1 MGYAVGV
8 RRRSRVRGEVP
19 AGGLPAG
26 RCRRLLLL
34 LLLRLRPLRLRLI
47 VLLIVLR
54 LLLLRLIVLLRLLEI
69 GSVLQG
75 RGVPLLWGVLL
86 LLLLLLLRGIVHC
99 HRRSKRLELCLG
111 GQEPEVLRHRHS
123 MREGHGYA
131 GLLVRCGWAIHGA
144 ALLHGRANAVLLLL
158 RRCRCAHRPCHAHQG
173 LCR

>member
-1 MGYAVGV
+1 M
-8 RRRSRVRGEVP
+8 
-19 AGGLPAG
+19 
-26 RCRRLLLL
+26 L

-99 HRRSKRLELCLG
+99 HRRPKRLELCLG

-144 ALLHGRANAVLLLL
+144 ALLHGRANALLLHCVL
-158 RRCRCAHRPCHAHQG
+158 RRCRRAHRPCHAHQG
-173 LCR
+173 LCC